1 MPKHGKKYLAAAK
14 LVDHTKYYTLDEAVA
29 LLKKTAYTKFDSTI
43 ELHLK
48 MGVDPKQADQL
59 VRGVVSLPNG
69 TGKQVR
75 IAVFA
80 EGEGAQLAQ
89 DAGADIVGGDE
100 LIKKV
105 SDGFTDFDVAVAVP
119 QIMGKVG
126 RLGKILGP
134 RGLMPSPKAGTIV
147 PPQDLPRLIKELRGG
162 RVEFRV
168 DKTATMHIGCGKA
181 SFTEAK
187 IKENLRVAIEA
198 IVRAKPAAVKGQY
211 IKSMAVATT
220 MGPGIRLDVNQ
231 TTQTKAA
238 TE

>member
-1 MPKHGKKYLAAAK
+1 MPKHGKKYQAASK
-14 LVDHTKYYTLDEAVA
+14 LVNPDKEYTLDEAVG
-29 LLKKTAYTKFDSTI
+29 LLKQTAYTKFDSTV

-48 MGVDPKQADQL
+48 MGIDPKQADQL

-69 TGKQVR
+69 TGKKVR
-75 IAVFA
+75 IAAFA

-89 DAGADIVGGDE
+89 EAGVDIVGGDD

-105 SDGFTDFDVAVAVP
+105 SEGFTDFDVAIAVP

-126 RLGKILGP
+126 RLGKVLGP

-168 DKTATMHIGCGKA
+168 DKTATMHIGCGKI
-181 SFTEAK
+181 SFSEQQ
-187 IKENLRVAIEA
+187 IKDNLRSVIDAIA
-198 IVRAKPAAVKGQY
+198 HARPAAVKGQF
-211 IKSMAVATT
+211 IKSMAVAAT

-231 TTQTKAA
+231 VIQTKAA
-238 TE
+238 AE